1 MMIVNCDT
9 NLKMVTDGDDDN
21 AECDSD
27 ENSE

>member
-1 MMIVNCDT
+1 MIMMIVNCDS
-9 NLKMVTDGDDDN
+9 NLKMVTDEDN

>member
-1 MMIVNCDT
+1 MIMIVNCDS
-9 NLKMVTDGDDDN
+9 NLKMVTDDDN

>member
-1 MMIVNCDT
+1 MIMTVNCDS
-9 NLKMVTDGDDDN
+9 NLKMVTDDDN

>member
-1 MMIVNCDT
+1 MIMIVNCDG
-9 NLKMVTDGDDDN
+9 NLKMVTDDDN